1 MFGNNRVNKAA
12 QHIRVTA
19 ALMVR
24 EMSTRYGG
32 KPGGYLWA
40 LLDPVAHVA
49 FMTLLFQV
57 IARAPALGT
66 SFPLFFASGYLPFS
80 FYQSMQGFIAGT
92 INANRALL
100 NYPVVSPFDAV
111 ISRYVVQAMT
121 SLLISVLVFTFVISK
136 DQLSLHIDPAMIT
149 GACLAASMLG
159 LGVGLTNAA
168 LFARSKLYEQIY
180 GVVARP
186 MFLISGVFFLPDSLP
201 HPYSTYLLWNPL
213 VHVVMWFRTGVYR
226 EYRAHS
232 LDVTYVLEVV
242 AVFLFVGLLLFTV
255 SAQQLREERL

>member
-1 MFGNNRVNKAA
+1 MKNVA

-49 FMTLLFQV
+49 FMTLLFQA

-66 SFPLFFASGYLPFS
+66 SFPLFFASGYLPFT
-80 FYQSMQGFIAGT
+80 FYHSMQSFVAGT

-100 NYPVVSPFDAV
+100 NYPIVSPFDAV
-111 ISRYVVQAMT
+111 ISRYVVQIMT
-121 SLLISVLVFTFVISK
+121 SLLISVLVFTFVTYK
-136 DQLSLHIDPAMIT
+136 DHLSLHIDLVMIFS
-149 GACLAASMLG
+149 ACFTASILG
-159 LGVGLTNAA
+159 LGVGLTNSA

-180 GVVARP
+180 GVVTKP

-201 HPYSTYLLWNPL
+201 QPYSTYLLWNPL
-213 VHVVMWFRTGVYR
+213 VHVTMWFRVGVYR
-226 EYRAHS
+226 EYRAYS
-232 LDVTYVLEVV
+232 FDVTYVIEV
-242 AVFLFVGLLLFTV
+242 AATFLFIGLLLFTS